1 MENFSKRAFPKFSL
15 RIKYTHKLY
24 ICIYIYIYI
33 YTYICLYDMVV
44 EKVTKNRR
52 EN

>member
-24 ICIYIYIYI
+24 ICIYIYK
-33 YTYICLYDMVV
+33 YICIYDMVV